1 MAESK
6 SQIAFEDLGLGGL
19 LKRWRLRVPP
29 HQREYAWTERE
40 IGALLTDFAAAIKDE
55 GAYFLGTVVTIP
67 REEGTLEVVD
77 GQQRLATTAIL
88 LAAIRDYA
96 KQAGEDYMVRSIET
110 EYLAGTDRERR
121 EDVPKLT
128 LNVDDNELFRRIIVA
143 PDEPLEP
150 LRGSH
155 RRLVAARDEAKRQV
169 HRIVAPLDEK
179 DHAKLLNE
187 WLSFIEYRATVI
199 LLRVPSDADAF
210 RMFETL
216 NDRGLRV
223 SQADLIKNYL
233 FSRGGDRIT
242 EIQSRWSYMRGAL
255 ETNSDDPEVTITF
268 LRHALVTQ
276 EGYVRDSQIFDRIQR
291 NVKSQQAAVQFAA
304 TLEALANAY
313 VATFNPDH
321 ERWNNYPDAARRA
334 IEVLNLI
341 DIKVMRPLILAITA
355 KMSIHE
361 TPKAFRFLISLGVRL
376 NIAGSKRG
384 FAVEEPLSN
393 AARKVF
399 ESDIT
404 TTAQLRDALA
414 EITPTDRDFLE
425 RFAETRVSNARLAKY
440 YLRSL
445 EMTHQGQEE
454 PEFVPHEDTQV
465 INLEHV
471 LPKNPEENW
480 SSFSEDDAA
489 AAVNRLGNQ
498 ILLRAMSN
506 ADLKSSGFQTKK
518 AVYAQSSYRLTSQVA
533 EVPDWT
539 PETIETRQQIL
550 AELAVKTWPIK

>member
-1 MAESK
+1 MADAK
-6 SQIAFEDLGLGGL
+6 GQIAFEELGLGGL
-19 LKRWRLRVPP
+19 LKRYRLRVPP

-40 IGALLTDFAAAIKDE
+40 ISALLTDFAAAIKDE

-96 KQAGEDYMVRSIET
+96 ENIGEDYIVRSVNT
-110 EYLAGTDRERR
+110 EYLSGPDRERR

-128 LNVDDNELFRRIIVA
+128 LNVDDNELFRKIIVA
-143 PDEPLEP
+143 PEEPLEP

-155 RRLVAARDEAKRQV
+155 RRLETARDEARKQV
-169 HRIVAPLDEK
+169 QRIVAPLDEK
-179 DHAKLLNE
+179 DHAKLINE
-187 WLSFIEYRATVI
+187 WISFIEHRAVVI

-233 FSRGGDRIT
+233 FARGGDRIT

-255 ETNSDDPEVTITF
+255 ETTSDDPEITITF

-321 ERWNNYPDAARRA
+321 ERWNAYPDSARRA

-341 DIKVMRPLILAITA
+341 DVKVMRPLILAITA
-355 KMSIHE
+355 KMDTHE
-361 TPKAFRFLISLGVRL
+361 TPEALRFLISLGVRL

-393 AARKVF
+393 AAHNVF
-399 ESDIT
+399 EGEIAT
-404 TTAQLRDALA
+404 VAQLRDALA
-414 EITPTDRDFLE
+414 EITPTDRDFQE
-425 RFAETRVSNARLAKY
+425 KFAETRVSNSRLAKY

-445 EMTHQGQEE
+445 EMAHQEQDE
-454 PEFVPHEDTQV
+454 PEFVPQEDTSI

-471 LPKNPEENW
+471 LPKSPEENW
-480 SSFSEDDAA
+480 PSFSEDDAA
-489 AAVNRLGNQ
+489 AYVNRLGNQ
-498 ILLRAMSN
+498 VLLRATSN
-506 ADLKSSGFQTKK
+506 SDLRSRGFDEKK
-518 AVYAQSSYRLTSQVA
+518 AVYAESAYVLTSQVA
-533 EVPDWT
+533 DVDEWT
-539 PETIETRQQIL
+539 SATIDTRQAIL
-550 AELAVKTWPIK
+550 AELALKTWPIK